1 MTITGYAMT
10 GHEVWR
16 LSWVM
21 RLPDITVTVD
31 TLNVHVCFFRLSR
44 VKQWVRASPAS
55 LKPWKGFRDTVTL
68 AKNLKGYGIFS

>member
-1 MTITGYAMT
+1 M
-10 GHEVWR
+10 

-21 RLPDITVTVD
+21 RSPDITVTVD

-55 LKPWKGFRDTVTL
+55 LRHWKG
-68 AKNLKGYGIFS
+68 LKGYRDIGKKKIKGIRDIFVNT